1 MRKYF
6 TTLPLIFA
14 AIAFVSC
21 EKEEDFGYP
30 SSVEMSSNGETV
42 ELYGSYEYSHIAHIE
57 ILDYDGN
64 GNGNGYDSDDAESF
78 SVTNDWLT
86 VESPRAENKLILSA
100 APNSSGKKRKLYLH
114 LYCGGNRQEIKVIQ
128 NR

>member
-6 TTLPLIFA
+6 TIIPLIFA

-21 EKEEDFGYP
+21 EKEKDYGYP
-30 SSVEMSSNGETV
+30 SSVEMSANGETI
-42 ELYGSYEYSHIAHIE
+42 ELYGSSEYSHITHIE

-64 GNGNGYDSDDAESF
+64 GNGYDSDEAESF

-100 APNSSGKKRKLYLH
+100 VPNSSGKKRKLCLYL
-114 LYCGGNRQEIKVIQ
+114 YFGGNRQEIKVIQ